1 MVGSGPNQTESMGSQ
16 RRDHFRDLERK
27 RNREGNVHTT
37 CTSKSYSKGG
47 IHLSQE
53 KDTKAMQLEIDHLKG
68 SLRHERWRKAPSVFD
83 SSFDGEEDGSYRPKS
98 MTPPSESFSYDEDYH
113 HECRNRDSSLKGLG
127 NDAMSR
133 ALNQISKLPFT
144 RRIEGGGLP

>member
-1 MVGSGPNQTESMGSQ
+1 MVRSSPSQAESMGSQ
-16 RRDHFRDLERK
+16 RRDHFRDLEQK

-37 CTSKSYSKGG
+37 CTSKSHSRGG

-53 KDTKAMQLEIDHLKG
+53 KDTKAMQLEIDHLKS
-68 SLRHERWRKAPSVFD
+68 SLRHERRRRAPSVSD

-133 ALNQISKLPFT
+133 ALNQLSKLPFT